1 MKENQEEQMKSS
13 KKQNIVYSTLFFFVV
28 AISFSLTGCGSGY
41 TQYEV
46 IYTSQNL
53 LGHDVT
59 AECPIGSSCQCFPE
73 NVDVVSKVSYG
84 EVISNVRKT
93 KTYVNAIGHKKFTE
107 TFPNGNSIV
116 LGIYKYTGQVKLPV
130 PPSPD
135 VNQKENPQAVHMM
148 IQLWDGREGLWDS
161 NNNTLEGTIYWD
173 LNSWTQD
180 GKVGKIKIYIKGVDL
195 PIDTGINITPDT
207 NWHTFELEVD
217 FEKQKYV
224 SMTIDGITKDL
235 STYELAQVYH
245 GPGSS
250 EPWGK
255 DISLVVTT
263 ESLAAWPGEDCT
275 NVFTWTTQF
284 KDLEFSTT
292 PTQVFNTGHPS
303 NPYPSIMGNH
313 TGIIKPNHTVIAT
326 KLYTYPCPGTGGHTE
341 YAKIWNSS
349 WEGVE
354 AHWKGYKKDRHNI
367 SFDKTFTLVANETYT
382 YTIRTGSYPQIH
394 RTNTLSTA
402 NGWINCTEFVDAN
415 GKKYEDGIP
424 AIKIF

>member
-1 MKENQEEQMKSS
+1 VKENQEEQMKSS

-195 PIDTGINITPDT
+195 PIDTGINIIPL
-207 NWHTFELEVD
+207 NWRLILRN
-217 FEKQKYV
+217 K
-224 SMTIDGITKDL
+224 SMF
-235 STYELAQVYH
+235 
-245 GPGSS
+245 P
-250 EPWGK
+250 
-255 DISLVVTT
+255 
-263 ESLAAWPGEDCT
+263 
-275 NVFTWTTQF
+275 
-284 KDLEFSTT
+284 
-292 PTQVFNTGHPS
+292 
-303 NPYPSIMGNH
+303 
-313 TGIIKPNHTVIAT
+313 
-326 KLYTYPCPGTGGHTE
+326 
-341 YAKIWNSS
+341 
-349 WEGVE
+349 
-354 AHWKGYKKDRHNI
+354 
-367 SFDKTFTLVANETYT
+367 
-382 YTIRTGSYPQIH
+382 
-394 RTNTLSTA
+394 
-402 NGWINCTEFVDAN
+402 
-415 GKKYEDGIP
+415 
-424 AIKIF
+424 